1 MHCIE
6 FCVTSSTFTGSENC
20 CVTSSAA
27 ADWCDATEAK
37 GGGITSI
44 SRCFWHCEVVRK
56 GHKCFPHV
64 PHISDQ
70 LRPAFAWLV
79 YHFLLYWQFQPNP
92 LSPLLPGKSKRR
104 SGRIS
109 KSFGK
114 NITEGILRCGC
125 FSTHSLCLLIMGLPM
140 AFA

>member
-27 ADWCDATEAK
+27 ADWHDATEAK
-37 GGGITSI
+37 GRGITSI

-92 LSPLLPGKSKRR
+92 LSPLLPGKSKRQEINLV
-104 SGRIS
+104 SLALDASPNPLERILPR
-109 KSFGK
+109 
-114 NITEGILRCGC
+114 EYCGVGVFPPTAYAC
-125 FSTHSLCLLIMGLPM
+125 
-140 AFA
+140 